1 MAKTVLFLAQTS
13 HSPSIEEQR
22 AFCEEDVDLIADA
35 GTVSFV
41 DLPKVLAAQG
51 SALEPGDCIRVYDL
65 TCLPIATTTL
75 VRMLRKVLSN
85 GIAVEFTKPGLV
97 IEPDADSA
105 LFRFIALLDTHWRQV
120 HGIKT
125 HSREPKVGRK
135 PRIAEA
141 ELPRIRA
148 MLDEDGASVAR
159 VAKRLGVGRTTL
171 FDYLQ
176 RHRKA

>member
-22 AFCEEDVDLIADA
+22 AFCEEGVDLIADA
-35 GTVSFV
+35 GMVSFV

-51 SALEPGDCIRVYDL
+51 SSLEAGDRIRVYDL

-75 VRMLRKVLSN
+75 LRMLRKVLSN
-85 GIAVEFTKPGLV
+85 GIAVEFAKPGLV

-105 LFRFIALLDTHWRQV
+105 TYQFIALLDNHWRQV

-125 HSREPKVGRK
+125 HSREPRVGRK
-135 PRIAEA
+135 PRIAKA
-141 ELPRIRA
+141 DLPRIRA

-159 VAKRLGVGRTTL
+159 VAKHLGVGRTTL

-176 RHRKA
+176 RHKND